1 MFAVIKTG
9 GKQYRVKEGDVL
21 KFEKLEGE
29 AGGNIEFSEV
39 LAVGLGD
46 AIKIG
51 APSVSGAKVV
61 GRIVEHGKHKK
72 IIVFKKRR
80 RKGFAKKQGHRQIF
94 TCVEIQS
101 ITA

>member
-21 KFEKLEGE
+21 KIEKLLGE
-29 AGGNIEFSEV
+29 AGGNVEFSEV
-39 LAVGLGD
+39 LSVGQD
-46 AIKIG
+46 DTIKIG
-51 APSVSGAKVV
+51 TPSVSGAKVV

-80 RKGFAKKQGHRQIF
+80 RKGYAKKQGHRQPF